1 MLKKAL
7 KNERGLTLVELLA
20 VIVILGIIAA
30 IAVPSIGHLIK
41 KTNDKAKV
49 ADAVQIID
57 AAKLYVSSEGMPDGK
72 TTLVLN
78 KNNLDSYLDNVK
90 SKKNFK
96 VTVSKDQNGK
106 ITYSI
111 SGHEANSIATDK
123 NDDGRLSES
132 ELTDWLNNNK

>member
-30 IAVPSIGHLIK
+30 IAVPSIGHLIN

-123 NDDGRLSES
+123 NGDGRLSES
-132 ELTDWLNNNK
+132 ELTDWLNNNQ